1 MPMTIKQ
8 MEAWHAASP
17 LRYAR
22 RRTRVVMVGKV
33 AVGGGNP
40 LRIQTMTTTD
50 TQDVAATVAQTL
62 RCVAAGAE
70 IVRITAPSLRDAR
83 ALGPIR
89 QALNAQGCDVP
100 LVADIHF
107 TPDAAMEAALHVEK
121 VRINPGN
128 FADSKAFRVRDY
140 SDAEYAGELKRLED
154 KFMPLVLRCQQLG
167 RAMRIGT
174 NHGSLSD
181 RIMNRFGDTPLGM
194 VESAMEYLRVA
205 KRAGYH
211 DIILSMKSSNPKVM
225 VQAYRLL
232 AARMDEEDM
241 DYPFHLGV
249 TEAGEGEDG
258 RIKSAAGI
266 GALLEDGLGDTLRV
280 SLTEEPE
287 AEVPVAF
294 SLAESY
300 PSRPAACQAFP
311 EGGDP
316 LGLGQAWAQSHPLQ
330 GWQRSPSQR
339 IALAGLGLGAEEP
352 LRVFCLAPH
361 PAQQAAA
368 NLAWLKAW
376 PAAHPNTEARPEVLL
391 LDIDSPAGLAGARE
405 LAKSLAGQPM
415 AVVGGF
421 SLEAASQLALGSGL
435 AGVMLRGAAAAPAGV
450 AALAQGLAA
459 EGVALI
465 LEMPEGPGQQA
476 LEALESRLKAAEGAG
491 ASLALC
497 VRSSSASSLIHLAR
511 GLHGFQARRGSAHP
525 LLLAYASAEEEGR
538 LVLSG
543 ATGLGS
549 LLLDGLG
556 DALLLEGSRD
566 AAALGFNILQATGR
580 RITRTEFISCPSC
593 GRTLFDLQEVTA
605 RIKARTGHLT
615 GVKIAIM
622 GCIVNG
628 PGEMA
633 DADFGYVG
641 GQPGHINL
649 FVGKQVVKKGIPF
662 GQAEDALVGL
672 IKEHGR
678 WAEPLA

>member
-1 MPMTIKQ
+1 MTLDQ
-8 MEAWHAASP
+8 MKALEGWHAASP
-17 LRYAR
+17 LSYKR
-22 RRTRVVMVGKV
+22 RKARVVMVGKV
-33 AVGGGNP
+33 AVGGDNP

-89 QALNAQGCDVP
+89 AALNAKKCEVP

-128 FADSKAFRVRDY
+128 FADSKAFRVRGY
-140 SDAEYAGELKRLED
+140 SDAEYAGELRRLED
-154 KFMPLVLRCQQLG
+154 RFLPLVRRCQELG

-194 VESAMEYLRVA
+194 VESALEYLRVA
-205 KRAGYH
+205 KQAGYH

-232 AARMDEEDM
+232 AARMAAEGM

-287 AEVPVAF
+287 AEIPVAF
-294 SLAESY
+294 ALAGRY
-300 PSRPAACQAFP
+300 PAGPGASRAFAK
-311 EGGDP
+311 GDP
-316 LGLGQAWAQSHPLQ
+316 LGLGAAWAQAHPLE
-330 GWQRSPSQR
+330 GWQRSASAR
-339 IALAGLGLGAEEP
+339 VGLGSLGLGAQEP
-352 LRVFCLAPH
+352 VRVLSLAPH
-361 PAQQAAA
+361 PAAQAAA

-376 PAAHPNTEARPEVLL
+376 PAAHPNTEARPELVLM
-391 LDIDSPAGLAGARE
+391 DIASKADLQGAQALAQA
-405 LAKSLAGQPM
+405 LAGQPL
-415 AVVGGF
+415 AVLGRF
-421 SLEAASQLALGSGL
+421 SLSAAQQLAVGSGL
-435 AGVMLRGAAAAPAGV
+435 AGALIAGPLPAPAD
-450 AALAQGLAA
+450 LASLAKGLAA
-459 EGVALI
+459 DGTALI
-465 LEMPEGPGQQA
+465 LELGEGGLA
-476 LEALESRLKAAEGAG
+476 GLESGLRAAEGAG
-491 ASLALC
+491 AGLALC
-497 VRSSSASSLIHLAR
+497 LRSSSASSLIHLAR
-511 GLHGFQARRGSAHP
+511 GLHGLQSQRGSAHP
-525 LLLAYASAEEEGR
+525 LLLAYASDEGTES
-538 LVLSG
+538 LALSA
-543 ATGLGS
+543 ATAFGS
-549 LLLDGLG
+549 LLLDGCG
-556 DALLLEGSRD
+556 DALLLEGAGD
-566 AAALGFNILQATGR
+566 MVALGFNILQATGR

-641 GQPGHINL
+641 GLPGHINL

-662 GQAEDALVGL
+662 GQAEDALVAL

-678 WAEPLA
+678 WAEPQA

>member
-1 MPMTIKQ
+1 MKSPDPGSLS
-8 MEAWHAASP
+8 ALAGWHAASP
-17 LRYAR
+17 LSYKR
-22 RRTRVVMVGKV
+22 RKTRVVMVGKV
-33 AVGGGNP
+33 AVGGDNP

-62 RCVAAGAE
+62 RCAAAGAE

-89 QALNAQGCDVP
+89 DALKAQGCDVP

-140 SDAEYAGELKRLED
+140 SDAEYAGELRRLED
-154 KFMPLVLRCQQLG
+154 KFMPLVRRCQELK

-194 VESAMEYLRVA
+194 VESALEYLRVA
-205 KRAGYH
+205 KQAGYH
-211 DIILSMKSSNPKVM
+211 DLILSMKSSNPKVM

-232 AARMDEEDM
+232 AARMDAEGM

-266 GALLEDGLGDTLRV
+266 GALLEDGLGDTIRV

-287 AEVPVAF
+287 AEVPVAIA
-294 SLAESY
+294 LASRY
-300 PSRPAACQAFP
+300 PSGPLASRAHSA
-311 EGGDP
+311 GDP
-316 LGLGQAWAQSHPLQ
+316 QGLGALWAQAHPLQ
-330 GWQRSPSQR
+330 GWQRSRTSR
-339 IALAGLGLGAEEP
+339 VSLSGLGLGAEEP
-352 LRVFCLAPH
+352 VRVLSLAPH
-361 PAQQAAA
+361 PASQAEA

-376 PAAHPNTEARPEVLL
+376 PAAHPNTEARPEALL
-391 LDIDSPAGLAGARE
+391 LDIASPAELQGAQE
-405 LAKSLAGQPM
+405 LAQALSGQPV
-415 AVVGGF
+415 AVLGRLG
-421 SLEAASQLALGSGL
+421 LGAAQKLAQRSGL
-435 AGVMLRGAAAAPAGV
+435 AGILLSGPLPAPEE
-450 AALAQGLAA
+450 LARLAKGLAA
-459 EGVALI
+459 EGASLI
-465 LEMPEGPGQQA
+465 LELGEGSYAGLEGA
-476 LEALESRLKAAEGAG
+476 LKSAEGAG
-491 ASLALC
+491 VSLALC
-497 VRSSSASSLIHLAR
+497 LRSASASSLIHLAR
-511 GLHGFQARRGSAHP
+511 GLHAFQAQRGSSHP
-525 LLLAYASAEEEGR
+525 LLLAYASAEDADS
-538 LVLSG
+538 LALSA
-543 ATGLGS
+543 ATALGS
-549 LLLDGLG
+549 LLLDGCG
-556 DALLLEGSRD
+556 DALMLEGAGD
-566 AAALGFNILQATGR
+566 AVALAFNILQATGR

-593 GRTLFDLQEVTA
+593 GRTLFDLQDVTA

-641 GQPGHINL
+641 GLPGHINL

-662 GQAEDALVGL
+662 GQAEDALVAL
-672 IKEHGR
+672 IKDHGR
-678 WAEPLA
+678 WAEPQA